1 MRKTIKA
8 WVSGKVQGVFY
19 RASAQ
24 KQAML
29 LGIDGYAKNLADG
42 RVEVLAQGEEQGLQE
57 FVRWLHQGPEKSRVA
72 QVETEVVKQQ
82 AHIGFM
88 IL

>member
-24 KQAML
+24 KQAMQ
-29 LGIDGYAKNLADG
+29 LGIDGYAQNLADG
-42 RVEVLAQGEEQGLQE
+42 RVEVLAQGEDQALQD
-57 FVRWLHQGPEKSRVA
+57 FVQWLHQGPEKSRVTRVE
-72 QVETEVVKQQ
+72 VETVAQQ
-82 AHIGFM
+82 ADIGFM